1 MKQALINRL
10 GILGIVSFLSYF
22 AAVVFSP
29 LAYPGYSWL
38 RQAVSDLSAADAPSR
53 VLWGQ
58 LSCLYGVCALVSLT
72 LACVFVQGR
81 MTRTLRLGVY
91 LFTAMNATSYV
102 GYGLFPLTSSGYAG
116 TVQDVMHMVVTGL
129 VVGLSIASLV
139 LLVVGGARRRE
150 YEYLAIGAGVAL
162 AFMCAGPLGIGLA
175 PASLFGFFER
185 FSTLSAAAFTL
196 FLGVCLMMGF
206 EPARAKASEN
216 PSAPA

>member
-10 GILGIVSFLSYF
+10 GLLGIVSFLSYL

-53 VLWGQ
+53 ALWGQ

-91 LFTAMNATSYV
+91 LFTAMNAASYV
-102 GYGLFPLTSSGYAG
+102 GYGIFPLTSSGYAG
-116 TVQDVMHMVVTGL
+116 TVQDVMHVVVTGL

-150 YEYLAIGAGVAL
+150 YGYLAIGAGVAL
-162 AFMCAGPLGIGLA
+162 AFMFAGPLGIGLA
-175 PASLFGFFER
+175 PASLFGLFER

-196 FLGVCLMMGF
+196 FLGVCLMTGF
-206 EPARAKASEN
+206 EPARATASEN
-216 PSAPA
+216 PSAPV